1 MEQIIL
7 VQGITLQA
15 FLSGLPTLKAK
26 NFTRTVP
33 PPERAFCFW
42 DTTGTDLRILL
53 LFGSATG
60 SGTVGSSYCAFFPI
74 ECEMS
79 QERRLYLQQIV
90 HWLIPHYCTKCFC
103 LGWLDTLFGE
113 GLGFYRKLFFN
124 CKDTINSRYVC
135 VRRYDGV
142 IRKVTPPTG
151 VG

>member
-90 HWLIPHYCTKCFC
+90 HWLIPIIVQNVFVWVGLIPALEKGSGFIGNYF
-103 LGWLDTLFGE
+103 LIARTLSIAGMSAFG
-113 GLGFYRKLFFN
+113 GM
-124 CKDTINSRYVC
+124 TA
-135 VRRYDGV
+135 
-142 IRKVTPPTG
+142 
-151 VG
+151 